1 MKIAVFGGTGQVGSR
16 VVAEAAGRGHE
27 VTVLSRHEAAGASA
41 DGRWQQAD
49 VTDPA
54 LVAAVAAEHDAVVF
68 SVAPGRDSAQF
79 PGLVRRLADAV
90 GGTRLLVVG
99 GAGSLLAA
107 PGVRLVDLAEFPEA
121 YRTEALA
128 QAEALEVLRAA
139 PADVDW
145 TYLSPAP
152 ELVPGER
159 TGAYL
164 VGTDEPAGSAISYED
179 FAVALVDELERPK
192 HQRTR
197 FTVAQP
203 A

>member
-27 VTVLSRHEAAGASA
+27 VTVLSRHEPAGPSA
-41 DGRWQQAD
+41 RWQQAD

-54 LVAAVAAEHDAVVF
+54 AVTGIAAEHDAVVF
-68 SVAPGRDSAQF
+68 SVAPGPNSADF
-79 PGLVRRLADAV
+79 PGLVRQTADAV
-90 GGTRLLVVG
+90 GSTRLLVVG

-128 QAEALEVLRAA
+128 QVEALDVLRAA
-139 PADVDW
+139 AAAVDW

-159 TGAYL
+159 TGSYV
-164 VGTDEPAGSAISYED
+164 VGADEPAGSVISYED

-192 HQRTR
+192 HQRAR
-197 FTVAQP
+197 FTVARP
-203 A
+203 S